1 MISRRTAILSIL
13 AVGGVF
19 AGQPPA
25 VAKSMQADPLS
36 GLDTDNDGTVD
47 LAEAK
52 KAAAA
57 LFDRLDINHE
67 GTLDRREV
75 GRRLSAKEFAAADVD
90 KDKTLTKDEYL
101 TIVEQRFKAADT
113 DNDGTLTG
121 KELQTKAGRALLRLL
136 K

>member
-19 AGQPPA
+19 AGRPPA
-25 VAKSMQADPLS
+25 VAKSMRADPLS

-90 KDKTLTKDEYL
+90 KDKMLTTDEYL
-101 TIVEQRFKAADT
+101 TIVEQRFKATDT

-121 KELQTKAGRALLRLL
+121 KELQTKAARAFLRLL

>member
-1 MISRRTAILSIL
+1 MR
-13 AVGGVF
+13 
-19 AGQPPA
+19 
-25 VAKSMQADPLS
+25 ADPLS

-57 LFDRLDINHE
+57 LFDRLDVNHE

-121 KELQTKAGRALLRLL
+121 KELQTKVGRAFLRLL